1 MGKYFGTDGFR
12 GKAGI
17 TLTADHAYK
26 VGRFL
31 GWYYNVLSERI
42 RGIRRGIIRCQTPGT
57 KLYSTASN
65 PQCLRQCPVC
75 AAQFLL
81 VLQVSGE
88 ALTRSAR
95 LHLRLTAGVQL
106 SV

>member
-31 GWYYNVLSERI
+31 GWYYNALRERNGNNEPARI
-42 RGIRRGIIRCQTPGT
+42 T
-57 KLYSTASN
+57 S
-65 PQCLRQCPVC
+65 
-75 AAQFLL
+75 
-81 VLQVSGE
+81 
-88 ALTRSAR
+88 SAR
-95 LHLRLTAGVQL
+95 TPAAAPICSSIVWLQA
-106 SV
+106 